1 MKNIVIYTKNY
12 CPYCK
17 KAVALLSSKGVD
29 FKEIDVT
36 YDDETFSKVMKKT
49 GWDTVPQVF
58 VDEEFLGGC
67 DDIHALDAKGLLDE
81 KLGLA

>member
-36 YDDETFSKVMKKT
+36 YDDEIFSNVITKT

-58 VDEEFLGGC
+58 VDDEFLGGC
-67 DDIHALDAKGLLDE
+67 DDIHALDKQGLLDA
-81 KLGLA
+81 KLGLV